1 MGASDI
7 TIQNIW
13 EDGDA
18 TEMGR
23 VFVNGSAVTQ
33 AVLTS
38 IKRKIFLVSGSTK
51 TEIGSETTLTIS
63 AVIFDTLQ
71 TDGRWTADV
80 TGYNFRDRIAGT
92 SFASGDVT
100 NRVEYKFTGTG
111 SEIFYVVY
119 EHPTQE
125 ICGS

>member
-23 VFVNGSAVTQ
+23 VFVNGVAVTQ

-38 IKRKIFLVSGSTK
+38 IKRKIFLVSGPTK
-51 TEIGSETTLTIS
+51 TEIGSETTLVI
-63 AVIFDTLQ
+63 ADVIFDTLQ
-71 TDGRWTADV
+71 TDGRWTKDA

-92 SFASGDVT
+92 NFASGDVT
-100 NRVEYKFTGTG
+100 NRVEYQFTGTG
-111 SEIFYVVY
+111 GEKFPVVF

>member
-18 TEMGR
+18 TELAR

-33 AVLTS
+33 ADLTE
-38 IKRKIFLVSGSTK
+38 IERQIWLVSGLTK
-51 TEIGSETTLTIS
+51 SQIGSAETLTIAS
-63 AVIFDTLQ
+63 VIFDTLQ
-71 TDGRWTADV
+71 KDGRWTVDL

-92 SFASGDVT
+92 NFASGDVT
-100 NRVEYKFTGTG
+100 NQVEYKFTGTG
-111 SEIFYVVY
+111 GEIFYVVY
-119 EHPTQE
+119 RHPTQE